1 MVKKNRT
8 GPTSERYIEATL
20 ELVAERGGST
30 RVNLR
35 EISRRIGCAHTNVY
49 NYFENRE
56 DLLWHAIRRVILQYG
71 DALTH
76 GLDASKSRRTNF
88 LQFMRNMVEWPIQN
102 PGLHRLISSDPLN
115 PEQIPQ
121 DIIDTVTIMKE
132 WIAQVLKELANNQ
145 IDGKDLTD
153 LLDIMLGYLDGEIFN
168 LINGRVLPGEDIAGR
183 VINNLE
189 RLFALLTA
197 KTHDGIV
204 LSEQGTKTGTLN
216 LPKLKIDPPSQ

>member
-1 MVKKNRT
+1 MVKKNRR

-20 ELVAERGGST
+20 ELVAERGGSAQ
-30 RVNLR
+30 VNLR

-56 DLLWHAIRRVILQYG
+56 DLLWHAIRRVLPQYG
-71 DALTH
+71 DALTL
-76 GLDASKSRRTNF
+76 GLDASRSRRTNF
-88 LQFMRNMVEWPIQN
+88 RQLMRNMVEWPIQN

-132 WIAQVLKELANNQ
+132 WIAKVLQVLANDQ
-145 IDGKDLTD
+145 ITGKDLVD
-153 LLDIMLGYLDGEIFN
+153 LVDIMLGYLDGEIFN

-183 VINNLE
+183 AINNLE
-189 RLFALLTA
+189 RLFTLLTA
-197 KTHDGIV
+197 KKHDGII
-204 LSEQGTKTGTLN
+204 LSKQVTKTGALN
-216 LPKLKIDPPSQ
+216 LPRLKINS

>member
-20 ELVAERGGST
+20 ELVAERGGSAQ
-30 RVNLR
+30 VNLR

-49 NYFENRE
+49 NYFESRE

-76 GLDASKSRRTNF
+76 GLDASRSRRTNF

-132 WIAQVLKELANNQ
+132 WIAQVLKALSSDRINGQNLV
-145 IDGKDLTD
+145 DLV
-153 LLDIMLGYLDGEIFN
+153 DIMLGYLDGEIFN

-189 RLFALLTA
+189 RLYTLLTA
-197 KTHDGIV
+197 KKHDGIV
-204 LSEQGTKTGTLN
+204 LSEQVPKAGALK
-216 LPKLKIDPPSQ
+216 LPELKLDLYE

>member
-1 MVKKNRT
+1 MVKKNRI

-20 ELVAERGGST
+20 ELVADRGGSAQ
-30 RVNLR
+30 VNLR

-49 NYFENRE
+49 NYFESRE
-56 DLLWHAIRRVILQYG
+56 DLLWHVIRRVLKQYG
-71 DALTH
+71 DAITF
-76 GLDASKSRRTNF
+76 GLDESKSRHTNF

-121 DIIDTVTIMKE
+121 DIMETATIMKD
-132 WIAQVLKELANNQ
+132 WISQILKVLANDQ
-145 IDGKDLTD
+145 IDGKDLES
-153 LLDIMLGYLDGEIFN
+153 LVDIMLGYLDGEIFN

-197 KTHDGIV
+197 NKHDGIV
-204 LSEQGTKTGTLN
+204 LSEQGTKAGTLK
-216 LPKLKIDPPSQ
+216 LPNLKINSH

>member
-1 MVKKNRT
+1 VVKKNRT

-20 ELVAERGGST
+20 ELVAERGGSAQ
-30 RVNLR
+30 VNLR

-56 DLLWHAIRRVILQYG
+56 DLLWHAIRRILKQYG
-71 DALTH
+71 DALID
-76 GLDASKSRRTNF
+76 GLDESKSRHANF
-88 LQFMRNMVEWPIQN
+88 RQFMRNLVEWPVQN
-102 PGLHRLISSDPLN
+102 PGLHRLLSSDPLN

-121 DIIDTVTIMKE
+121 DIIDAVTIMKE
-132 WIAQVLKELANNQ
+132 WIAQVLKVLSNDK
-145 IDGKDLTD
+145 IDGKNLADLV
-153 LLDIMLGYLDGEIFN
+153 DIMLGYLDGEIFN

-197 KTHDGIV
+197 QKHDGIV
-204 LSEQGTKTGTLN
+204 LAEQGAKAETLN
-216 LPKLKIDPPSQ
+216 LPKLEIDSF